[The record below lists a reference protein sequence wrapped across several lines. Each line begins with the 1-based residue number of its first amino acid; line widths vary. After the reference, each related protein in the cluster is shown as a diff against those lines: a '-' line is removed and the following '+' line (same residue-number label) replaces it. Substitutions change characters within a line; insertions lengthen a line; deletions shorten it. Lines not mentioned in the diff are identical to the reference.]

1 MDDFAVAEATG
12 GLVALL
18 ERHCADFPQLGEE
31 LERQRRLRDTVAEQR
46 ERSAQALAAWRA
58 ALARRWRCEVA
69 AQRIYADAQRRLRRY
84 YNDRPSHA
92 RLVAP
97 GDPDHARTPGGLL
110 QEVLRL
116 AATLEVLAPSLPCA
130 AELRADL
137 RAAADDL
144 AAAIEQT
151 DTARSSVVACIPRS
165 GWPLR
170 WRCEQVNGVAG
181 CSASTSVKRLSAERS
196 PGGLIP
202 PGARAAEMRRAQ
214 PSSRG
219 LGKPGL
225 PGPSPGGRVWEG
237 TALKQGPEETGFPQT
252 FAQRVG
258 VGQAPPP
265 RGCGPEDGWFRP
277 VS

>member
-97 GDPDHARTPGGLL
+97 GHPDHARTPGGLL

-151 DTARSSVVACIPRS
+151 EH
-165 GWPLR
+165 
-170 WRCEQVNGVAG
+170 CEIERR
-181 CSASTSVKRLSAERS
+181 RLHTAERMAAQMA
-196 PGGLIP
+196 L
-202 PGARAAEMRRAQ
+202 RASERSRRLLSQYVGEEA
-214 PSSRG
+214 
-219 LGKPGL
+219 LG
-225 PGPSPGGRVWEG
+225 
-237 TALKQGPEETGFPQT
+237 
-252 FAQRVG
+252 
-258 VGQAPPP
+258 
-265 RGCGPEDGWFRP
+265 
-277 VS
+277 